1 MILRVLKSGAM
12 TSVKSERQRVGGE
25 TPGMNGEVNKRQ
37 LVLQELGDKWAN
49 TYVVTV
55 FRNLAIIEF
64 SEGELVVASMQF
76 RTHDYNGQTY
86 MDCVAND
93 IVKLK

>member
-12 TSVKSERQRVGGE
+12 TTAQSE
-25 TPGMNGEVNKRQ
+25 NGVINKRQ

-55 FRNLAIIEF
+55 FRNLATIEF
-64 SEGELVVASMQF
+64 VEGELVVASMQF
-76 RTHDYNGQTY
+76 RTHEYNGQTY
-86 MDCVAND
+86 MDVVATD

>member
-12 TSVKSERQRVGGE
+12 TTAQSE
-25 TPGMNGEVNKRQ
+25 NGVINKRQ

-55 FRNLAIIEF
+55 FRNLATIEF
-64 SEGELVVASMQF
+64 AEGGLVVASMQF
-76 RTHDYNGQTY
+76 RTHEYNGQTY
-86 MDCVAND
+86 MDVVATD

>member
-1 MILRVLKSGAM
+1 MILRVKKCGAM
-12 TSVKSERQRVGGE
+12 TTAQSE
-25 TPGMNGEVNKRQ
+25 NGVINKRQ

-55 FRNLAIIEF
+55 FRNLATIEF
-64 SEGELVVASMQF
+64 AEGELVVANFQF

-86 MDCVAND
+86 MDVVAND

>member
-12 TSVKSERQRVGGE
+12 TTAQSE
-25 TPGMNGEVNKRQ
+25 NGVINKRQ

-55 FRNLAIIEF
+55 FRNLATIEF
-64 SEGELVVASMQF
+64 SENELVVANFQF
-76 RTHDYNGQTY
+76 RCHEYNGQTY
-86 MDCVAND
+86 MDCVANE

>member
-1 MILRVLKSGAM
+1 MILRVLKCGAM
-12 TSVKSERQRVGGE
+12 TTAQSE
-25 TPGMNGEVNKRQ
+25 NGVINKRT

-49 TYVVTV
+49 AYVVTV
-55 FRNLAIIEF
+55 FRNLATIEF
-64 SEGELVVASMQF
+64 AEGELVVASMQF

-86 MDCVAND
+86 MDVVATD